1 LIYVDKKEKPQ
12 LTDTLGPFETNV
24 PTDSIAWEIK
34 QTTGGLTVTPSKGIG
49 KTIIVA
55 YELPNPLIEASLTF
69 ELTPIHKGKTGDATE
84 FSKTF
89 KAKPDAPKQPIQLAK
104 TSARLTLKA
113 NQKNI
118 DIPKQAL
125 SCNQAKPYQI
135 SWKLNTERTSKEV
148 KLDGIPASG
157 TGDIDG
163 FTVALNATV
172 KSAKVVFDVTPS
184 KEGFESLKGSYV
196 ITLSGSPCDPPDQ
209 ISDYNQKIMA
219 IVEDI
224 NDTFKMYVRIA
235 DPDEK
240 ADYLKDLTTSFA
252 KLKILNIQ
260 VDGHNSISAYLK
272 SGFSKVPVVNV
283 TKNECGTIETL
294 KVNP

>member
-1 LIYVDKKEKPQ
+1 
-12 LTDTLGPFETNV
+12 
-24 PTDSIAWEIK
+24 
-34 QTTGGLTVTPSKGIG
+34 
-49 KTIIVA
+49 
-55 YELPNPLIEASLTF
+55 
-69 ELTPIHKGKTGDATE
+69 
-84 FSKTF
+84 
-89 KAKPDAPKQPIQLAK
+89 
-104 TSARLTLKA
+104 
-113 NQKNI
+113 
-118 DIPKQAL
+118 
-125 SCNQAKPYQI
+125 
-135 SWKLNTERTSKEV
+135 
-148 KLDGIPASG
+148 
-157 TGDIDG
+157 
-163 FTVALNATV
+163 
-172 KSAKVVFDVTPS
+172 
-184 KEGFESLKGSYV
+184 
-196 ITLSGSPCDPPDQ
+196 
-209 ISDYNQKIMA
+209 MA